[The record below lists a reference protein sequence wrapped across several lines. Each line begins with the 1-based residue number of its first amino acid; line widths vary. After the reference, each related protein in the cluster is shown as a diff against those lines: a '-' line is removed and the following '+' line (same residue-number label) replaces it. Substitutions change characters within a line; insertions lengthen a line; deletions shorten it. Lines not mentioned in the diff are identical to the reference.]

1 MWILSINGPQ
11 DQTKAEVD
19 TSSWWN
25 GTELPIVLP
34 RWWNL
39 HLNRQLDKRLVSKN
53 TEWRPQWSV
62 SLGYVIGKIKSER
75 MDKSAIQSLQQN
87 TKHLWEGR
95 WRFFSFII
103 EIRAPNVFPK
113 NMQLWSTTGKFKKA
127 TTAWGKLCFWRVEKS
142 CTWGCTD
149 HWASLFGHGALF
161 LVLSMSSRVFVL

>member
-1 MWILSINGPQ
+1 MILANNLPGNLLYSFFKNKHIFLNWAIHTTKLKTPQVFFKCMWILSINGPQ

-19 TSSWWN
+19 PSSWWN

-39 HLNRQLDKRLVSKN
+39 HLNRQLDKRLVSKS

-95 WRFFSFII
+95 WRFFSFSI
-103 EIRAPNVFPK
+103 EMRAPNVFPK
-113 NMQLWSTTGKFKKA
+113 NM
-127 TTAWGKLCFWRVEKS
+127 
-142 CTWGCTD
+142 
-149 HWASLFGHGALF
+149 
-161 LVLSMSSRVFVL
+161 